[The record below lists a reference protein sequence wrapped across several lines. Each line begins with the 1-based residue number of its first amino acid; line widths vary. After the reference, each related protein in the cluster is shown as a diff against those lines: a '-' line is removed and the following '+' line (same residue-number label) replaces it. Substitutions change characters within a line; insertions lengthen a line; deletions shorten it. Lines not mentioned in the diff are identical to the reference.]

1 MKNKMRNRYYLFAS
15 LLVLI
20 IFGGLFVAVDRIY
33 GNSAPEFSEM
43 PNNTIVV
50 TSTPVNATPVN
61 ENATQLPAPSQLVEK
76 LVASW
81 NERNLIKGQWIY
93 TVYQVTSEVENG
105 VVLPDKNLMDMS
117 YLEEGW
123 YFVGEEGQITQDVVF
138 IKDLKGNI
146 LQQSAFK
153 DGVGVNFTF
162 ETRDLLDPYYW
173 KADRGILQ
181 FLLDAESSGTTT
193 LSRDFEDT
201 NGKYLEV
208 YYTEVFNQPMSMNGV
223 ERKVESVSISAVFNR
238 NDGTMLSYSNVWNM
252 ADGGKVLVEKN
263 ELVMV
268 EYVKEVPSEVAEI
281 LESVK

>member
-1 MKNKMRNRYYLFAS
+1 MLNKYYLFAS

-20 IFGGLFVAVDRIY
+20 IFGGLFIAVDRIY
-33 GNSAPEFSEM
+33 GNSVPEFSEM
-43 PNNTIVV
+43 SNNTIVV

-61 ENATQLPAPSQLVEK
+61 ENSTQLPAPSQLVEK

-81 NERNLIKGQWIY
+81 NERNLIKGQWIH
-93 TVYQVTSEVENG
+93 TVYQVTSEVDSG
-105 VVLPDKNLMDMS
+105 VILPDNSLMARS

-123 YFVGEEGQITQDVVF
+123 YFIWEDGLVIQDVVF

-162 ETRDLLDPYYW
+162 GTRDLFDPYYW
-173 KADRGILQ
+173 KVDRGVLQ
-181 FLLDAESSGTTT
+181 FLLDAENVGTTT
-193 LSRDFEDT
+193 MSREFEDI
-201 NGKYLEV
+201 NGRYFEV
-208 YYTEVFNQPMSMNGV
+208 YYNEVFSEPLAMNSV

-252 ADGGKVLVEKN
+252 VDGGKVLFEKN
-263 ELVMV
+263 ELVMI
-268 EYVKEVPSEVAEI
+268 EYVKEVSSEIAEI

>member
-1 MKNKMRNRYYLFAS
+1 M
-15 LLVLI
+15 
-20 IFGGLFVAVDRIY
+20 FVAVNRIY
-33 GNSAPEFSEM
+33 GNSVPEFSEM

-61 ENATQLPAPSQLVEK
+61 ENSTQLPAPSQLVEK

-81 NERNLIKGQWIY
+81 NERNLIKGQWIH
-93 TVYQVTSEVENG
+93 TVYQVTSEVDNG
-105 VVLPDKNLMDMS
+105 VILPDNTLMARS
-117 YLEEGW
+117 YIEEGW
-123 YFVGEEGQITQDVVF
+123 YFIGEEGLVIQDVVF

-162 ETRDLLDPYYW
+162 GTRDLFDPSYNW
-173 KADRGILQ
+173 KVDRGILQ
-181 FLLDAESSGTTT
+181 FLLDAEGAGTTT
-193 LSRDFEDT
+193 MSREFEDA

-208 YYTEVFNQPMSMNGV
+208 YYTEVFSQPLSMNGV
-223 ERKVESVSISAVFNR
+223 EGKVASMSISAVFNR

-252 ADGGKVLVEKN
+252 ADGGTILFEKN
-263 ELVMV
+263 ELVMI
-268 EYVKEVPSEVAEI
+268 ERIKEIPSDIAEI